1 MCGRHRVSHTLPDVP
16 IISNIARSWINSRN
30 SLLYN
35 FKYVNTCHVCIQ
47 RLYVGVGDTAAAYTL
62 VSAAKVVKNPEA
74 IPGLASLD
82 VARSGNSGAS
92 LSFTVGACCTRCIQF
107 IHTSSL
113 ESVWSQPMS
122 LSSETPTCCIQFTH
136 ASSLESVWSQPM
148 RLSREKLV
156 TVTHSAFSYAN
167 CTATAWLPSPA
178 SRRRW
183 MPTGEG

>member
-113 ESVWSQPMS
+113 ESVWSQPM
-122 LSSETPTCCIQFTH
+122 
-136 ASSLESVWSQPM
+136 